1 MQLFLLPFA
10 GGSAASFKNVVE
22 LLDERID
29 VITVEYPGRGT
40 RSSEAFIEDFESLK
54 DDVVDCIQNRRN
66 ENLPFAVLGY
76 SMGSIMAYEIV
87 ADERIKGELKHIFL
101 CAENSPMDKRDSH
114 LNQNATDEVVI
125 SRLKELGGINER
137 LLHNKRFFDIYMR
150 PSIVDFKMFKQHEC
164 AVRDTKLACSATV
177 IYSEADTPFDTVKRW
192 AELVDEKT
200 DFYEMGYNHFFIN
213 QYYTRI
219 AEIINNQLKRYL

>member
-10 GGSAASFKNVVE
+10 GGSVGSFKNVVE
-22 LLDERID
+22 LLDERIE

-40 RSSEAFIEDFESLK
+40 RSGEAFIENFELLK
-54 DDVVDCIQNRRN
+54 DDVVDYIQNRRN

-76 SMGSIMAYEIV
+76 SMGSILAYEIV
-87 ADERIKGELKHIFL
+87 ADKRIKGELKHVFL

-114 LNQNATDEVVI
+114 LNKNASDEEVV
-125 SRLKELGGINER
+125 SRLVELGGINER

-164 AVRDTKLACSATV
+164 AARDTKLACSTTV
-177 IYSEADTPFDTVKRW
+177 IYSEMDTPYDTVKRW
-192 AELVDEKT
+192 VELVDEKT
-200 DFYEMGYNHFFIN
+200 DFYEIGDNHFFIN
-213 QYYTRI
+213 QHYAKI
-219 AEIINNQLKRYL
+219 AEIINNQLARYL